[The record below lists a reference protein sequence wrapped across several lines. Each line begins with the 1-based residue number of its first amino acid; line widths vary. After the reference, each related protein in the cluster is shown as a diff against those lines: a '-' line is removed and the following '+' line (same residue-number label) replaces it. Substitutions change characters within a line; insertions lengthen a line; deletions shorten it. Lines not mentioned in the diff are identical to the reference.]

1 MNRLLAIIS
10 ATVLV
15 LGGSTLVGCGSSYSS
30 NGSGGGGQNYAGQ
43 AQGVYSGTSSNGY
56 AFSTIVLP
64 NDKFYAIYG
73 TVAGNALLLSGLITG
88 QGTSGNGTYTA
99 SVSDFFYTGTKNT
112 GSVSATYVAGASLN
126 GSLTESSATTTFTG
140 ASLPTS
146 SFNYNTPAL
155 LSDISGNWSGTL
167 LDGMSTTV
175 AISSNG
181 NVTGSS
187 SGCSFSGT
195 VSPDSSNKNF
205 FDVSLK
211 FAGSPCAAPNQTA
224 TGVGVDYL
232 LSNGV
237 THQLVAGVTVGTT
250 FFDFI
255 QERLG

>member
-99 SVSDFFYTGTKNT
+99 SVSDFFYT
-112 GSVSATYVAGASLN
+112 
-126 GSLTESSATTTFTG
+126 
-140 ASLPTS
+140 
-146 SFNYNTPAL
+146 
-155 LSDISGNWSGTL
+155 
-167 LDGMSTTV
+167 
-175 AISSNG
+175 
-181 NVTGSS
+181 
-187 SGCSFSGT
+187 
-195 VSPDSSNKNF
+195 
-205 FDVSLK
+205 
-211 FAGSPCAAPNQTA
+211 
-224 TGVGVDYL
+224 
-232 LSNGV
+232 
-237 THQLVAGVTVGTT
+237 
-250 FFDFI
+250 
-255 QERLG
+255 